1 MAGRPAGENRSV
13 IYRIQRLVL
22 DEPPDCLALA
32 RDREWLPEQRKWG
45 LLFDAGTVYGVR
57 DGAGDLV
64 GTAIL
69 SRYGARLTA
78 ISMATV
84 AARHGG
90 RGLGRQLMAHALA
103 EAGDATVFLNATESG
118 RPLYQKLGF
127 VSVGT
132 TYTHVGR
139 FEPSA
144 V

>member
-1 MAGRPAGENRSV
+1 
-13 IYRIQRLVL
+13 
-22 DEPPDCLALA
+22 
-32 RDREWLPEQRKWG
+32 
-45 LLFDAGTVYGVR
+45 
-57 DGAGDLV
+57 
-64 GTAIL
+64 
-69 SRYGARLTA
+69 
-78 ISMATV
+78 
-84 AARHGG
+84 
-90 RGLGRQLMAHALA
+90 MAHALA